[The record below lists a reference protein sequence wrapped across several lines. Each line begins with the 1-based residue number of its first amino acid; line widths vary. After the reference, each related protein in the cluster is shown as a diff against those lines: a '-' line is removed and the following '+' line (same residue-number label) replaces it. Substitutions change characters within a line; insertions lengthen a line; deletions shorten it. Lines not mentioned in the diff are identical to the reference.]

1 MFMITTSLIIQT
13 TVAIFETL
21 SQTQDSLKIF
31 EQLQSPNHRRDVRL
45 PLFQM
50 TQIITNNSLT

>member
-1 MFMITTSLIIQT
+1 MITTSLIIQT